1 MNGKLLLTSTVL
13 LLLAAIIFWMVKTPI
28 YMIVLLLA
36 GALGCGAAYLNFKN
50 K

>member
-1 MNGKLLLTSTVL
+1 MTAKLLLTATFL
-13 LLLAAIIFWMVKTPI
+13 LLLATVLFWIVKAPI
-28 YMIVLLLA
+28 YMSVFLLA